1 MTEEGQGVI
10 TLKDNKN
17 KTTNNEENKNEK
29 NQKEDN
35 YNQEVLDSK
44 GNLETNPPKN
54 EQLEL
59 NKKDIYELS
68 SEAIEKLGIS
78 PCQICQSNNYSIF
91 IPETAY
97 NASNQNEK
105 PLDQTIEN
113 ENQDKK
119 KNLEEDYIKPV
130 KNQNIYF
137 PILICKQNH
146 QICLICNQ
154 SPHINTLCSQSNID
168 YNNAVSKLDIIKENF
183 PEKANIC
190 ESMKESASTLNKN
203 NSDCNINC
211 CCILTTIYK
220 VFGIIFLFFGWI
232 IYTFLLLDCVFI
244 IFAYAAML
252 LMIGLF
258 ISFCCSCICNRD
270 TTVEDQ
276 DKGDHI
282 LRVTTVDENKKIEN
296 EEIQASMCSRPLEW
310 ACELSLKLIGYSISC
325 YIKLWKFVCSTFSN
339 SSN

>member
-1 MTEEGQGVI
+1 M
-10 TLKDNKN
+10 
-17 KTTNNEENKNEK
+17 
-29 NQKEDN
+29 
-35 YNQEVLDSK
+35 
-44 GNLETNPPKN
+44 
-54 EQLEL
+54 
-59 NKKDIYELS
+59 
-68 SEAIEKLGIS
+68 
-78 PCQICQSNNYSIF
+78 
-91 IPETAY
+91 
-97 NASNQNEK
+97 
-105 PLDQTIEN
+105 
-113 ENQDKK
+113 
-119 KNLEEDYIKPV
+119 
-130 KNQNIYF
+130 
-137 PILICKQNH
+137 
-146 QICLICNQ
+146 ICNQ

-190 ESMKESASTLNKN
+190 ESMKESASTLNKK

-211 CCILTTIYK
+211 CCILKTIYK

-282 LRVTTVDENKKIEN
+282 LRVTTVDENKRVEN
-296 EEIQASMCSRPLEW
+296 EEMQASMCSSPLEW
-310 ACELSLKLIGYSISC
+310 ACELSLKLIGYSISS